1 MHVLICLRAYRID
14 DIDYDPTTQV
24 LGAPHPVPTSI
35 PAKTR
40 DHLSTPLGLLINEL
54 LHSPDTLLASIER
67 LVDTAVEMDTGR

>member
-1 MHVLICLRAYRID
+1 MF
-14 DIDYDPTTQV
+14 
-24 LGAPHPVPTSI
+24 GAPHPVPTSI

-40 DHLSTPLGLLINEL
+40 DHLSTPLGLLVNEL